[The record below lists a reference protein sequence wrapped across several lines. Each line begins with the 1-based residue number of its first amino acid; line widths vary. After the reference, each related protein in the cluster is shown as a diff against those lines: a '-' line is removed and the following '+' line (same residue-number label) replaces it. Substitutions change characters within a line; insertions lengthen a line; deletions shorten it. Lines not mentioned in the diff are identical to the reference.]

1 MIMNTK
7 LVGGLILLALLIGGG
22 AWFFLNSQSKAPS
35 NTQDDL
41 GEAAVTIVRTNDG
54 YEPKEVTINKGD
66 VVRFVNESDEYHW
79 PASDLHPTHALYS
92 EFDPL
97 RPIAP
102 GEEWKFRF
110 DQTGEWR
117 YHDHIRANKVG
128 KIIVN

>member
-1 MIMNTK
+1 MIINTK
-7 LVGGLILLALLIGGG
+7 LVGGLILLALLVGGG
-22 AWFFLNSQSKAPS
+22 AWFFLSNQGKAPLD
-35 NTQDDL
+35 TQDDL
-41 GEAAVTIVRTNDG
+41 GEAAVTIVRTNEG

-66 VVRFVNESDEYHW
+66 VVRFLNESDEYHW

-110 DQTGEWR
+110 DQIGEWR

-128 KIIVN
+128 KITVN